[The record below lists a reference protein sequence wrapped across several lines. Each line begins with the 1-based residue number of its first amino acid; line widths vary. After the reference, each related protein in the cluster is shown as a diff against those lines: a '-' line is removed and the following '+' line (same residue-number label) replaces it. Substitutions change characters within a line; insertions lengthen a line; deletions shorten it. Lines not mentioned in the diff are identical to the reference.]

1 MNLPL
6 FDLDL
11 LRTLTFAHDQGSF
24 RDAARSVGRT
34 QSAVSLQ
41 MRRLEGLAGVDLF
54 EKAGRNVQLTEGG
67 FVLLEYARRLLSL
80 NDEAVQAVTGLK
92 IRGKIRLGMLQDFAE
107 TILPSALASFSRA
120 HPGVELEV
128 RVERSTDLLSA
139 LQRRSLDLAI
149 LFGLKGPGDAFV
161 AQSAGKVPMVWIWK
175 HAPEADE
182 ELNLVLFEAPC
193 AFRTAALENLGDR
206 RWRRTFTSPS
216 LSGTWAAV
224 EAGLGVTVRTPLGVS
239 KGLIMNNRLPGL
251 KSLPSIQLYLI
262 SRENEKSPIVHLL
275 RDVLFNTLQRSVGF
289 LGGSNGLA
297 ERSKSSSPVGR
308 HNPRSTGRKPDF
320 ARPTP
325 RPSFRARQSAA
336 TAASSGRLP
345 CAST

>member
-24 RDAARSVGRT
+24 RDAARSVDRT

-80 NDEAVQAVTGLK
+80 NDEAVQAVAGLK
-92 IRGKIRLGMLQDFAE
+92 VRGKIRLGMLPDFAE
-107 TILPSALASFSRA
+107 TILPSALAPFSRA
-120 HPGVELEV
+120 HPAVELEV
-128 RVERSTDLLSA
+128 RVERSTDLLNA
-139 LQRRSLDLAI
+139 LQQRSLDLAI
-149 LFGLKGPGDAFV
+149 MFGLKDPGDAFV
-161 AQSAGKVPMVWIWK
+161 AQPVGKVPMVWIWK

-182 ELNLVLFEAPC
+182 ELKLVLFEAPC
-193 AFRTAALENLGDR
+193 AFRTTALKNLGDR

-224 EAGLGVTVRTPLGVS
+224 EAGLGVTVRTPLGVPR
-239 KGLIMNNRLPGL
+239 GLTMNNRLSGL
-251 KSLPSIQLYLI
+251 KPLPSIQLYLI

-275 RDVLFNTLQRSVGF
+275 RDLLFNTLQRSMGF
-289 LGGSNGLA
+289 LGANKKSA
-297 ERSKSSSPVGR
+297 ERNAGS
-308 HNPRSTGRKPDF
+308 RSFPALR
-320 ARPTP
+320 R
-325 RPSFRARQSAA
+325 
-336 TAASSGRLP
+336 
-345 CAST
+345 